1 MIAIAEERRWS
12 DGTQTQAS
20 LTANILENVWV
31 TLVPSIGIGKPVA
44 VVPVPFSVVLLIPP
58 NLREVRRPDHHPLP
72 LDLVREYGVRFYEI
86 VGELVLLTG
95 K

>member
-1 MIAIAEERRWS
+1 MIAIARRAQMVRWYTS
-12 DGTQTQAS
+12 PS
-20 LTANILENVWV
+20 LLTANILENVWV

-58 NLREVRRPDHHPLP
+58 NLREVLRPDHHPLP